1 MKWNFLHHYSH
12 STSHF
17 LFISCKEVK
26 TQLMSKFFDRFSLEN
41 PNKSY
46 PSIVSYH
53 LMTLEYSIIS
63 QQIIYSF
70 DIGIFWLLNLV
81 K

>member
-12 STSHF
+12 STSHV

-26 TQLMSKFFDRFSLEN
+26 TQLMSKFFDKFSLEN

-70 DIGIFWLLNLV
+70 DIGIFDS
-81 K
+81 